1 MPRVPIAELPE
12 VIDRRWGMH
21 RAVLALVGAV
31 VLVAA
36 CSASP
41 AGPGGPGSSSPQPSV
56 AGASP
61 GATGEIGAG
70 LLVEISEVGGL
81 VSPIDLA
88 TRVPGLAIYADG
100 RVIRPVYLPTVF
112 PGPLLPSVHETR
124 VTPAGLQQ
132 VLELAG
138 RDGLTAH
145 DQRYPARGV
154 ADVPDT
160 VITVVVNGT
169 AVTSRFGALASGE
182 TVSDPTEAAA
192 RTGAEDFRAQLTG
205 SSVLLAPYQVGQE
218 AQYVPEAVQI
228 VAVPGDPSSGVQP
241 PELARLPLAW
251 PLSVPLSAFG
261 SSLPAGSGA
270 PAARCGVVSGADLRL
285 LWPVLQD
292 ATQISGFTSAGGTWT
307 LTPRALLPGEP
318 GSCGGA

>member
-1 MPRVPIAELPE
+1 
-12 VIDRRWGMH
+12 MH
-21 RAVLALVGAV
+21 RAVLALVCAV
-31 VLVAA
+31 VLVSA
-36 CSASP
+36 CGANSAGSGGPGTSSPRPSGASASP
-41 AGPGGPGSSSPQPSV
+41 A
-56 AGASP
+56 
-61 GATGEIGAG
+61 GEIGAG

-88 TRVPGLAIYADG
+88 TRVPDLAIYADG

-124 VTPAGLQQ
+124 VTPAGLQH

-154 ADVPDT
+154 ADLADT

-192 RTGAEDFRAQLTG
+192 RTGADDFRAQLTG
-205 SSVLLAPYQVGQE
+205 SSPFMAPYLAGQE

-241 PELARLPLAW
+241 KELARPPLTW
-251 PLSVPLSAFG
+251 PLSFPLSAFG
-261 SSLPAGSGA
+261 RPLPAAPGA
-270 PAARCGVVSGADLRL
+270 PSARCGVVSGADLHL

-292 ATQISGFTSAGGTWT
+292 ATQITGFTSGGDTWT

-318 GSCGGA
+318 GSCSGSR